1 MLVLFLLLVA
11 GSNIFAQ
18 SLDKKITIE
27 AHNQPLGEV
36 IKQISESGIMF
47 AYNPQAIP
55 VAKKITIVARNT
67 SLSVIFEKVFTANGM
82 IIYLLKS
89 RLC

>member
-36 IKQISESGIMF
+36 IKQISEKSGIMF

-55 VAKKITIVARNT
+55 VAKKITVVARNT
-67 SLSVIFEKVFTANGM
+67 SLSAIFEKVFTVNG
-82 IIYLLKS
+82 
-89 RLC
+89 